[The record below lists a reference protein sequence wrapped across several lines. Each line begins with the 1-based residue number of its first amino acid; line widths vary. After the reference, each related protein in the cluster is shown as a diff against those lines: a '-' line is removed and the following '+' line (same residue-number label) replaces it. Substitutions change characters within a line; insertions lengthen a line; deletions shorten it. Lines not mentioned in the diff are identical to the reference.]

1 MKKRIISIACMAFS
15 LLGFGYNAEAQK
27 AIKLFN
33 GKDLSNWNFVVDKN
47 EVPAEQ
53 AYSVEN
59 GLIHITGKPFG
70 YMYTKEKYSN
80 YKFHVEWRWP
90 NGEDKANSGIFL
102 AIADPKNPFPNGIEC
117 QLCAGKAGDFVL
129 LGGSDLAEFQNKPG
143 QKRPAFP
150 VVGRKITDVE
160 KEAGEWNEANIFVK
174 EGVITVYINGIY
186 QNTGTNKVKEGYI
199 GLQSEGKE
207 IQFRNVTIIPW
218 E

>member
-15 LLGFGYNAEAQK
+15 LLGLGHNAEAQK

-47 EVPAEQ
+47 AMPAEQ
-53 AYSVEN
+53 VYSVEN
-59 GLIHITGKPFG
+59 GVIHITGKPIG

-80 YKFHVEWRWP
+80 YKLHVEWRWP
-90 NGEDKANSGIFL
+90 NGENNANSGIFL
-102 AIADPKNPFPNGIEC
+102 LIEDPKNPFPNGIEC

-150 VVGRKITDVE
+150 VVERKIAKVE

-174 EGVITVYINGIY
+174 DGVITVYINGIY
-186 QNTGTNKVKEGYI
+186 QNTGTNKVKEGHI
-199 GLQSEGKE
+199 GLRSEGKE
-207 IQFRNVTIIPW
+207 IQFRNVTIKPW